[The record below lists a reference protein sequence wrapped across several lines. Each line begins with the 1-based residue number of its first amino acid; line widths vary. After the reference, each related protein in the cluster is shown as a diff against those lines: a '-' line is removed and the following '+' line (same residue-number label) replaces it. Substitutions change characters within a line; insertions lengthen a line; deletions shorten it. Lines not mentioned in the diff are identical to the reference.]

1 MQPVK
6 REVNSQNSMFS
17 QSISRRAVCP
27 GAKLGLILL
36 IAFTSPLLA
45 EVQERTLNDG
55 QLILQDIPEIPEW
68 LANRVQ
74 QYQNVRSASF
84 QGWTEDGEGI
94 YIKTRIGNTFQI
106 HRVLKPG
113 GTRSQLTYFKE
124 PVGEVKA
131 QPHGAGVAFTMDKGG
146 SEFAQIFL
154 LNSRTG
160 ESQLLT
166 DGESRNRVLLW
177 DKQGSQLA
185 FQTTRRNGKDNDVW
199 IMPVDDPAS
208 ARAVYESGDGSWWGP
223 GDFSED
229 GRYMLLQQFISVEDS
244 RIHVVDLESDYMRI
258 VAGDE
263 QNPSANRVVGFS
275 KTEVGFYFITN
286 DRGRAAELAW
296 RPLARDR
303 GTRYVTEDIPWDVT
317 EFALSED
324 GKRGAFVTNEW
335 GVSRLYLLDT
345 ETHKFNAVDD
355 LPVGVIFGLSFNPDN
370 RRLALTMNTPQT
382 PSDVFVMELGRRAT
396 RDGPL
401 TRWTFSEVGGLDTD
415 DFIQP
420 QLVQYPTFDMQDDQ
434 PRQVPAFVYRPRAR
448 GPHPVIIHVHGG
460 PEIQYRPFFNSNFQ
474 MWLAELGA
482 AVIAPNIR
490 GSLGYGFEYLSLD
503 NGYRREDAVRDIGAL
518 LDWIEAQP
526 ELDENRVVITG
537 SSYGGYM
544 VLASAVHYSDRLSGG
559 IDTVGIS
566 NFVTFL
572 ENTQGYR
579 RDLRRAEYGDERD
592 PEMRAFLESI
602 SPINQVDRINIPL
615 LVVQGEND
623 PRVPV
628 NQSTQIVKA
637 LRERNVPVWYMNALN
652 EGHGYDRKENLDI
665 YQQVV
670 LMFLDRFLAP
680 PQDQ

>member
-1 MQPVK
+1 MPLFHNYK
-6 REVNSQNSMFS
+6 TLFS
-17 QSISRRAVCP
+17 RTLNRFAIRL
-27 GAKLGLILL
+27 GAKPGFVLL
-36 IAFTSPLLA
+36 IAFASPLLA
-45 EVQERTLNDG
+45 EVEERTLNNG
-55 QLILQDIPEIPEW
+55 QLILQDIPEIPLW
-68 LANRVQ
+68 LADRVQ

-84 QGWTEDGEGI
+84 QGWTEDGQGI
-94 YIKTRIGNTFQI
+94 YIKTRIGNTQQI
-106 HRVLKPG
+106 HRVRQPG
-113 GTRSQLTYFKE
+113 GTRNQLTFFKE
-124 PVGEVKA
+124 PVGEVEA
-131 QPHGAGVAFTMDKGG
+131 QPQGPAVAFTMDKGG

-154 LNSRTG
+154 LDPKTG
-160 ESQLLT
+160 ESSLLT
-166 DGESRNRVLLW
+166 DGKSRNRVVLW
-177 DKQGSQLA
+177 DKQGKQLA

-199 IMPVDDPAS
+199 IMPADNPEA
-208 ARAVYESGDGSWWGP
+208 ARPIYESNDGSWWGP

-244 RIHVVDLESDYMRI
+244 RIHVVDLESDYMRT
-258 VAGDE
+258 VAGDKN
-263 QNPSANRVVGFS
+263 NPSANRVVSFS
-275 KTEVGFYFITN
+275 KTEAGLYFITN

-303 GTRYVTEDIPWDVT
+303 KTDYITTDIPWDVT
-317 EFALSED
+317 EFALSDD

-345 ETHKFNAVDD
+345 VTHKFKAVDN

-382 PSDVFVMELGRRAT
+382 PSDVFVMDLGRRAT
-396 RDGPL
+396 RAGTL
-401 TRWTFSEVGGLDTD
+401 TRWTFSEVGGLDTE
-415 DFIQP
+415 DFVQP
-420 QLVQYPTFDMQDDQ
+420 QLIQYPTFDMDGEE

-448 GPHPVIIHVHGG
+448 GPHPVVIHVHGG
-460 PEIQYRPFFNSNFQ
+460 PEIQYRPFFNSTFQ

-490 GSLGYGFEYLSLD
+490 GSLGNGFEYLSLD
-503 NGYRREDAVRDIGAL
+503 NGYKREDAVKDIGAL
-518 LDWIEAQP
+518 LDWIKEQP

-544 VLASAVHYSDRLSGG
+544 VLASAVHYSERLSGG
-559 IDTVGIS
+559 VDTVGIS

-572 ENTQGYR
+572 ENTQSYR

-592 PEMRAFLESI
+592 PEMRVFLESI
-602 SPINQVDRINIPL
+602 SPINNVDKINIPL

-628 NQSTQIVKA
+628 RQSTQIVKA

-652 EGHGYDRKENLDI
+652 EGHGYERKENFDI
-665 YQQVV
+665 YQQVM

-680 PQDQ
+680 QD